1 MEKIR
6 CGWCDLSSALYVAYH
21 DNEWG
26 VPCFEDKKLYE
37 FIVLEGAQAGLSWIT
52 ILNKREAY
60 RKAFDNFDYEKIAK
74 YESHDVKRLLANPN
88 IVRNELK
95 IKSAINNA
103 IAFKK
108 VVKTYGSFSNYI
120 WGFVDFTPV
129 LRDWSKGNHVP
140 PYTDLS
146 KEVSNDMRGKGFKFF
161 GPTICYAYMQAMGL
175 VNDHEPGC
183 FRFAKR
189 DLV

>member
-1 MEKIR
+1 MWLIMIMR
-6 CGWCDLSSALYVAYH
+6 
-21 DNEWG
+21 WG

-120 WGFVDFTPV
+120 WGFVDFTP
-129 LRDWSKGNHVP
+129 
-140 PYTDLS
+140 
-146 KEVSNDMRGKGFKFF
+146 
-161 GPTICYAYMQAMGL
+161 C
-175 VNDHEPGC
+175 
-183 FRFAKR
+183 
-189 DLV
+189 

>member
-6 CGWCDLSSALYVAYH
+6 CGWCNLSSALYVAYH

-74 YESHDVKRLLANPN
+74 YESRDVKRLLANPN
-88 IVRNELK
+88 IVRNE
-95 IKSAINNA
+95 
-103 IAFKK
+103 
-108 VVKTYGSFSNYI
+108 
-120 WGFVDFTPV
+120 
-129 LRDWSKGNHVP
+129 
-140 PYTDLS
+140 
-146 KEVSNDMRGKGFKFF
+146 
-161 GPTICYAYMQAMGL
+161 
-175 VNDHEPGC
+175 
-183 FRFAKR
+183 
-189 DLV
+189 

>member
-1 MEKIR
+1 MSGDGKVR
-6 CGWCDLSSALYVAYH
+6 CAWCLSDSLYIDYH

-26 VPCFEDKKLYE
+26 VPCFEDTKLYE

-60 RKAFDNFDYEKIAK
+60 RKAFDNYDYEKIEK

-108 VVKTYGSFSNYI
+108 VVKT
-120 WGFVDFTPV
+120 
-129 LRDWSKGNHVP
+129 
-140 PYTDLS
+140 
-146 KEVSNDMRGKGFKFF
+146 FF
-161 GPTICYAYMQAMGL
+161 GL
-175 VNDHEPGC
+175 LSNNV
-183 FRFAKR
+183 
-189 DLV
+189 